1 MVIGLASACHDMK
14 ELRARMAE
22 KFGREG
28 IQFTLYL
35 PPPAPGKGSGPA
47 SIERA
52 KPLITKD

>member
-1 MVIGLASACHDMK
+1 MLRLPSCARLIGLASACQDMK

-35 PPPAPGKGSGPA
+35 PPGG
-47 SIERA
+47 
-52 KPLITKD
+52 